1 MRVLIAGGGTGGHLF
16 PGIAL
21 AEEFKRR
28 DPESICVFVGA
39 RGGIESKVIPREGF
53 ELRSIDIKGL
63 KGKSF
68 KEKVC
73 NLFLIPQSIYQSIAL
88 IKAYNPELVIGMG
101 GYASAPVVFAALLRR
116 IKRVI
121 CEQNSIPGITN
132 RILARFVNSIFISF
146 SETRYLSSMNKA
158 RFTGNPIRK
167 KLIDGSLK
175 GKEHKGKFTLL
186 ILGGSQGAHSLNEKI
201 LDALDYLMPV
211 RESLNII
218 HQTGEADYQWVCQT
232 YKEKGFTSEVMGF
245 IDDMAAVYRDA
256 DLVIC
261 RAGATT
267 ISELTLYGKA
277 SILIPYRFAADN
289 HQEINARVLVDKGAA
304 RMVLN
309 GDLTGENLAG
319 MINDLTA
326 DPIAVSRMEQESS
339 KLGKPTAAGDIVDSC
354 YELLGMN

>member
-1 MRVLIAGGGTGGHLF
+1 MKVFIAGGGTGGHLF

-28 DPESICVFVGA
+28 NPESICVFVGA
-39 RGGIESKVIPREGF
+39 KGGIESKIIPREGF

-88 IKAYNPELVIGMG
+88 IKEYNPELVIGMG
-101 GYASAPVVFAALLRR
+101 GYASAPVIFAALLMG

-121 CEQNSIPGITN
+121 CEQNTIPGVTN
-132 RILARFVNSIFISF
+132 RILARFVDSIFISF
-146 SETRYLSSMNKA
+146 SETRYLSSMKKA

-167 KLIDGSLK
+167 KLIDGCLK

-211 RESLNII
+211 RKSLNII
-218 HQTGEADYQWVCQT
+218 HQTGEADYQWVCQA
-232 YKEKGFTSEVMGF
+232 YREKGFTSEVMGF

-256 DLVIC
+256 DLVVC

-277 SILIPYRFAADN
+277 SVLIPYPFAADN
-289 HQEINARVLVDKGAA
+289 HQEINARVLLDKGAA
-304 RMVLN
+304 KMVLN
-309 GDLTGENLAG
+309 GDLTGENLAE
-319 MINDLTA
+319 MIIDLTA
-326 DPIAVSRMEQESS
+326 DPIAVSRMGEDAR
-339 KLGKPTAAGDIVDSC
+339 KLGKPGAAEDIVDSC
-354 YELLGMN
+354 YKLLGS